1 MVLLPAGGPCFHG
14 RISSN
19 VGCHRGKV
27 KQCEAR
33 HPFSSRITTTMLEF
47 IFEVLGEFLL
57 QVFGEALIEIGFHSL
72 AEPFR
77 RPPNP
82 WLAAIGYALFGAIL
96 GGISL
101 LAFPNNLVPAAWRV
115 ANLVATPMAVG
126 GIMAVMGVWR
136 ARRGQ
141 RVLRIDRFAYGY
153 LFALSIALVRFYFA
167 A

>member
-1 MVLLPAGGPCFHG
+1 
-14 RISSN
+14 
-19 VGCHRGKV
+19 
-27 KQCEAR
+27 
-33 HPFSSRITTTMLEF
+33 MLEF

-77 RPPNP
+77 RPANP

-141 RVLRIDRFAYGY
+141 RVLRIDRG
-153 LFALSIALVRFYFA
+153 LDPVSRTVGDLIIKLER
-167 A
+167 